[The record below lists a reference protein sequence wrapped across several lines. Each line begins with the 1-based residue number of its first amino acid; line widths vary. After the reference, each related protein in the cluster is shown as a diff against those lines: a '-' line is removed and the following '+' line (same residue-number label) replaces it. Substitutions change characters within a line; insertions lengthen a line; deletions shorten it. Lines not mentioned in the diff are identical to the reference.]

1 MSNRARDL
9 HPTADDATEAGASPN
24 AIQKV
29 CAVLRAIG
37 ARSPQRLSEIAA
49 ATGLNKVTVLRIA
62 DTLVAE
68 GFLERDHSGLP
79 GYARGPELAAMAASS
94 GRPQE
99 LAELAKPSLVRLAD
113 LSEDTALLSVRSGF
127 ESVCVDR
134 HLGTFPIRANYL
146 DLGSR
151 RPLGA
156 GAGSLA
162 LLAWLPDREIEAL
175 LSAVAPRLSAY
186 PRVTPA
192 VLRDEIVAS
201 RRRGY
206 TIMLDLII
214 DRMGAIGVPI
224 HDPSGRV
231 VGALSI
237 AALSERIRD
246 RETLLRDALLRE
258 QDLIRRE
265 MATGRPPAG
274 IQGEVR

>member
-1 MSNRARDL
+1 VSVIVRDR
-9 HPTADDATEAGASPN
+9 PAPEDTTIGVGASPN

-37 ARSPQRLSEIAA
+37 TRSPQRLSELAA

-68 GFLERDHSGLP
+68 GFLERDPSGAS
-79 GYARGPELAAMAASS
+79 GYARGPELMAMGASN
-94 GRPQE
+94 GRSQDF
-99 LAELAKPSLVRLAD
+99 AELAKPSLVRLAD
-113 LSEDTALLSVRSGF
+113 LSDDTALLSVRSGF
-127 ESVCVDR
+127 EAVCIDR

-146 DLGSR
+146 DIGSR

-162 LLAWLPDREIEAL
+162 LLAWLPDREVEPL
-175 LSAVAPRLSAY
+175 LSAVAPRLAAY
-186 PRVTPA
+186 PRLTPEL
-192 VLRDEIVAS
+192 LRREIATS
-201 RRRGY
+201 RARGY
-206 TIMLDLII
+206 TLMLDLII

-237 AALSERIRD
+237 AALSERIR
-246 RETLLRDALLRE
+246 EGEIALRDALLRE
-258 QDLIRRE
+258 QDLILRE
-265 MATGRPPAG
+265 MATGRVPVGPMG
-274 IQGEVR
+274 GER

>member
-9 HPTADDATEAGASPN
+9 HPTADDAAEAGASPN

-79 GYARGPELAAMAASS
+79 GYARGPELSAMAASS

-162 LLAWLPDREIEAL
+162 LLAWLPDREVEAL
-175 LSAVAPRLSAY
+175 LSAIATRLAAY
-186 PRVTPA
+186 PRVTSA
-192 VLRDEIVAS
+192 VLRDEIVTS

-214 DRMGAIGVPI
+214 DRMGAIGAPI